1 MSRRGRR
8 LPDAVPA
15 GAIAVG
21 WATVEADRAAVE
33 LAPLLAPG
41 AGFAEAP
48 GSETLGAS
56 CRIGR
61 AAGPGPRWI
70 VLLEPATEGRLA
82 ASLARHGEGWIA
94 AWWARGRAG
103 DGGDAAEAAATWSAS
118 RPGPFGPERLQV
130 GGPLAGPHRLRL
142 DGDTIEP

>member
-1 MSRRGRR
+1 MSRRARR
-8 LPDAVPA
+8 PPDAAPA
-15 GAIAVG
+15 GALAVG
-21 WATVEADRAAVE
+21 WATVESDRAAVE

-41 AGFAEAP
+41 EGFAEAP

-61 AAGPGPRWI
+61 AAGSGLRWI

-82 ASLARHGEGWIA
+82 ASLARHGEGWVA
-94 AWWARGRAG
+94 AWWARGRGA
-103 DGGDAAEAAATWSAS
+103 DGQDPTDAAATWSAS
-118 RPGPFGPERLQV
+118 RPGPFGPERLRV
-130 GGPLAGPHRLRL
+130 GGPITGPHRLRL